1 MTQEERKSSPFS
13 SVQDARWGGGRGKRD
28 APSQTTC
35 LISDCQSARDRLR
48 TPGFALTLSEDT
60 HSACFTGRIL
70 EAGVSLQARAGD
82 SCSRVEFRPDGK
94 GPQARGQ
101 AMSGR
106 KVASRGPGLWLSFPG
121 GSFSICESEKGR
133 QLWAEGPGT
142 ALP

>member
-1 MTQEERKSSPFS
+1 MTQGERKSSPFS

-48 TPGFALTLSEDT
+48 TPGFALTLSEDA

>member
-48 TPGFALTLSEDT
+48 TPGFALTLSEDA

-94 GPQARGQ
+94 GPQAWGQ